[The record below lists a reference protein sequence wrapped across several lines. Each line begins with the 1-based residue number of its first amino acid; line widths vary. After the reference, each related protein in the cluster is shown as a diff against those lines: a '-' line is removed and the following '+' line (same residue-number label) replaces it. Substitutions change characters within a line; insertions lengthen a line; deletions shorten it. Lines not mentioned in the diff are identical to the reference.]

1 MNTIEAIERYNEAPS
16 YKLVLVLKDC
26 KLLLKLKPDTKH
38 NKRIANTISLI
49 KQILID
55 RQVIC

>member
-1 MNTIEAIERYNEAPS
+1 MDTVEQYNKVPS

-38 NKRIANTISLI
+38 GERIANTITLI